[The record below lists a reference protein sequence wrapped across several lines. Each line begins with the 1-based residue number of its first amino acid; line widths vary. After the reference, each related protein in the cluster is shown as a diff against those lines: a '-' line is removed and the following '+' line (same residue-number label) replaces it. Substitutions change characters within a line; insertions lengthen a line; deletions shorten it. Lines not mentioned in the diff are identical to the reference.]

1 MRQHLILNLSANIY
15 QKKNFIFLNDNYR
28 LSQCTPGIN
37 MNQNI
42 IKIIIVDD
50 HEMVRKTWKMILQQ
64 NEQFNIVCECSSGNE
79 AIEAAQTYQPD
90 IILMDIN
97 MSPING
103 FEATRKITQLVP
115 HAKIIGLSINNQP
128 TYARNI
134 MQLGAKGFVTKNST
148 SAEMVNAIQTVYNG
162 GNFICEEIKEAMHQ
176 DSK

>member
-1 MRQHLILNLSANIY
+1 
-15 QKKNFIFLNDNYR
+15 
-28 LSQCTPGIN
+28 
-37 MNQNI
+37 MNENT

-64 NEQFNIVCECSSGNE
+64 NEQFDIICECSGGNE
-79 AIEAAQTYQPD
+79 AIEAAQTYKPD

-97 MSPING
+97 MSPVNG

-115 HAKIIGLSINNQP
+115 SVKIIGLSINNQP

-148 SAEMVNAIQTVYNG
+148 SAEMVTAIQTVYNG
-162 GNFICEEIKEAMHQ
+162 GNFICDEIKVAMHK
-176 DSK
+176 DNI

>member
-1 MRQHLILNLSANIY
+1 MSE
-15 QKKNFIFLNDNYR
+15 
-28 LSQCTPGIN
+28 
-37 MNQNI
+37 NI

-64 NEQFNIVCECSSGNE
+64 NEQFNIVCECSGGNE
-79 AIEAAQTYQPD
+79 AIEAAQAYKPD

-103 FEATRKITQLVP
+103 FEATRKITELVP
-115 HAKIIGLSINNQP
+115 TTKIIGLSINNQP

-148 SAEMVNAIQTVYNG
+148 SAEMVTAIQTVYKG
-162 GNFICEEIKEAMHQ
+162 GNFVCEEIKVAMQQ
-176 DSK
+176 DNK

>member
-1 MRQHLILNLSANIY
+1 MSE
-15 QKKNFIFLNDNYR
+15 
-28 LSQCTPGIN
+28 
-37 MNQNI
+37 NI

-64 NEQFNIVCECSSGNE
+64 NEQFNIVCECSGGNE
-79 AIEAAQTYQPD
+79 AIEEAQAYKPD

-103 FEATRKITQLVP
+103 FEATRKITELVP
-115 HAKIIGLSINNQP
+115 TTKIIGLSINNQP

-148 SAEMVNAIQTVYNG
+148 SAEMITAIQTVYNG
-162 GNFICEEIKEAMHQ
+162 GNFVCEEIKVAMQQ
-176 DSK
+176 DNR

>member
-1 MRQHLILNLSANIY
+1 MSE
-15 QKKNFIFLNDNYR
+15 
-28 LSQCTPGIN
+28 
-37 MNQNI
+37 NI

-64 NEQFNIVCECSSGNE
+64 NEQFNIVCECSGGNE
-79 AIEAAQTYQPD
+79 AIEAAQAYKPD

-103 FEATRKITQLVP
+103 FEATRKITELVP
-115 HAKIIGLSINNQP
+115 TTKIIGLSINNQP

-148 SAEMVNAIQTVYNG
+148 SAEMITSIQTVYKG
-162 GNFICEEIKEAMHQ
+162 GNFVFEEIKVAMQQ
-176 DSK
+176 DNR

>member
-1 MRQHLILNLSANIY
+1 MI
-15 QKKNFIFLNDNYR
+15 K
-28 LSQCTPGIN
+28 
-37 MNQNI
+37 MNENI
-42 IKIIIVDD
+42 INIIIVDD

-64 NEQFNIVCECSSGNE
+64 NEQFNIICECSGGNE

-97 MSPING
+97 MSPVNG

-115 HAKIIGLSINNQP
+115 NAKIIGLSINNQP

-148 SAEMVNAIQTVYNG
+148 SAEMVTAIQTVYNG
-162 GNFICEEIKEAMHQ
+162 GHFICDEIKVAMQQ
-176 DSK
+176 DTK

>member
-1 MRQHLILNLSANIY
+1 MSE
-15 QKKNFIFLNDNYR
+15 
-28 LSQCTPGIN
+28 
-37 MNQNI
+37 NI

-64 NEQFNIVCECSSGNE
+64 NEQFNIVCECSGGNE
-79 AIEAAQTYQPD
+79 AIEAAQAYKPD

-103 FEATRKITQLVP
+103 FEATRKITELVP
-115 HAKIIGLSINNQP
+115 TTKIIGLSINNQP

-148 SAEMVNAIQTVYNG
+148 SAEMITAIQTVYNG
-162 GNFICEEIKEAMHQ
+162 GNFVFEEIKVAMHQ
-176 DSK
+176 DHK

>member
-1 MRQHLILNLSANIY
+1 MSE
-15 QKKNFIFLNDNYR
+15 
-28 LSQCTPGIN
+28 
-37 MNQNI
+37 NI

-64 NEQFNIVCECSSGNE
+64 NEQFNIVCECSGGNE
-79 AIEAAQTYQPD
+79 AIEAAQTYKPD

-103 FEATRKITQLVP
+103 FEATRKITELVP
-115 HAKIIGLSINNQP
+115 TTKIIGLSINNQP

-148 SAEMVNAIQTVYNG
+148 SAEMITAIQTVYNG
-162 GNFICEEIKEAMHQ
+162 GNFVCEEIKVAMQQ
-176 DSK
+176 DNK

>member
-1 MRQHLILNLSANIY
+1 M
-15 QKKNFIFLNDNYR
+15 KED
-28 LSQCTPGIN
+28 
-37 MNQNI
+37 I

-50 HEMVRKTWKMILQQ
+50 HEMVRKTWKMILQLH
-64 NEQFNIVCECSSGNE
+64 EQFNIICECSDGNE
-79 AIEAAQTYQPD
+79 AIEAAQKYKPD

-103 FEATRKITQLVP
+103 FEATSKITQLVP
-115 HAKIIGLSINNQP
+115 TAKIIGLSINNQP

-148 SAEMVNAIQTVYNG
+148 STEMIKAIQTVYKG
-162 GNFICEEIKEAMHQ
+162 GNYICNEIKDAMHQ